1 MDYQRFAQVEFIA
14 SGGFAKVYRAVDL
27 WTQKTVALK
36 QLGNPTPDL
45 VQRLKR
51 ERDMLTIHA
60 DNPFVVNIFDSSFDG
75 PNPFLVLEYSSL
87 GSLQEYV
94 VKRRDWRRIAGWLF
108 DISYGLTMI
117 HERGDFVRDIKPSN
131 LLRFKRA
138 DGSDLIKIAD
148 FGLAQRPDDLR
159 ARMTTSVFGTK
170 GYIDPVAQASGKFRA
185 ASDIYSLGITTIEL
199 LTGTRNVWSRVP
211 GTPEFRTLIASM
223 ICSDVDKRP
232 SAREILQ
239 QVQTILRAPTGPAAG
254 APTSNGL
261 GWLLAGAAVVVGACL
276 LANTEGR

>member
-1 MDYQRFAQVEFIA
+1 MNNQRLTQVEFIA
-14 SGGFAKVYRAVDL
+14 AGGFAKVYRAVDL
-27 WTQKTVALK
+27 WTGRTVAVK
-36 QLGNPTPDL
+36 QLSNPTLDL
-45 VQRLKR
+45 LQRLRR

-60 DNPFVVNIFDSSFDG
+60 DNPFVVNIFDSSFEG
-75 PNPFLVLEYSSL
+75 PNPYLVLEYASL

-108 DISYGLTMI
+108 DITYGLTMI

-170 GYIDPVAQASGKFRA
+170 GYIDPVAQVSGKFRA
-185 ASDIYSLGITTIEL
+185 ASDIYSLGVTVVEL
-199 LTGTRNVWSRVP
+199 LTGTRNVQSRIP
-211 GTPEFRTLIASM
+211 GPPEFQTLIASM
-223 ICSDVDKRP
+223 LCGDVDKRP
-232 SAREILQ
+232 TARETLQ
-239 QVQTILRAPTGPAAG
+239 QVRTILRAPT
-254 APTSNGL
+254 APQVEAPSSNGL

-276 LANTEGR
+276 LANAD